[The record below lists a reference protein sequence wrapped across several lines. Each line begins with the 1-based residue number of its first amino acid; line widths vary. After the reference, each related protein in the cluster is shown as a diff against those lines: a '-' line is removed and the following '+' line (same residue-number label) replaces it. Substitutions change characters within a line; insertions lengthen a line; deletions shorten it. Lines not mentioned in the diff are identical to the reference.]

1 MKCCL
6 VIPARMAATR
16 FPGKPLVDLLGK
28 PMIQWVYEAAVKS
41 GVGDQVVVATPDD
54 EILEVCKGFGATAI
68 LTSESHPSGTDRIA
82 EVSQQLVADYYI
94 NIQGDEP
101 LVSQQTIQA
110 CAEPLATD
118 PSVLMTSCWA
128 PCASSEESNPAVV
141 KVVTDLTG
149 NALYFSR
156 YPIPYPRSP
165 RTETLKKHIGIYGYR
180 REVLQKFST
189 WPMSPLEVSEGLE
202 QLRFLENGVR
212 IRMTKGEASG
222 IAIDTPEQAEQVRFI
237 LADKLRNQV

>member
-16 FPGKPLVDLLGK
+16 FPGKPLIDLLGK

-41 GVGDQVVVATPDD
+41 DVGDHVVIATPDD
-54 EILEVCKGFGATAI
+54 EIIEACKAFGAEAI
-68 LTSESHPSGTDRIA
+68 LTSASHPSGTDRIA
-82 EVSQQLVADYYI
+82 EVSQQLHADYYI

-110 CAEPLATD
+110 CAEPLASD

-128 PCASSEESNPAVV
+128 PCISSEESNPAVV
-141 KVVTDLTG
+141 KVVTDLAG

-165 RTETLKKHIGIYGYR
+165 RTQALKKHIGIYGYR

-189 WPMSPLEVSEGLE
+189 WPMSPLETSEGLE

-212 IRMTKGEASG
+212 IRMTQGEASG